1 MSVEEKCF
9 TRKGKLIRPFSKS
22 SQVRCRGY
30 SLPLERAI
38 TDFGADVP
46 FGKVVEKMKEHYG
59 IEPPSSTIRLIT
71 EKHAYKVINL
81 KKAEVG
87 HEKILVNETDGSMIP
102 IVEIDPL
109 KKTEKRIQA
118 GQEVLVGRK

>member
-87 HEKILVNETDGSMIP
+87 HEKILVDRFRN
-102 IVEIDPL
+102 
-109 KKTEKRIQA
+109 KYQN
-118 GQEVLVGRK
+118 